1 MKLRLDLKLSQKLIM
16 TPQLQQAIKLLQ
28 LSRLELQ
35 QSLAQHLMDNPLLEE
50 LPEEVEENE
59 ADTAEEKLEET
70 AAAATP
76 NTEAESSDAEESTP
90 EERDTPDEVS
100 AAGWEEYF
108 GSDRRTGSGERQ
120 SSSPDEF
127 PSYEQ
132 TVAKPASLEDHLLWQ
147 LSLSGLSERDK
158 AIGRLLIGNL
168 DDDGYLRTPMSE
180 IVSGTDFSEAEA
192 EAVLREIQAFDP
204 TGVGARDLPEC
215 LLLQLGHLGK
225 SGVASLGARPG
236 ALKGSVVEAIVSHH
250 LKDLEKKQY
259 QRVAKALDI
268 TVEEVLQATKVIEAL
283 EPKPGRPF
291 TNTQNYVIVPDV
303 FVVKNEG
310 EWVVLLNDDGLP
322 RMRIS
327 PYYKQLMVS
336 GQTSGSTETKAYLDE
351 RLRAAQWV
359 IRSIEQRNKTIVKV
373 VSSIVKFQEQFF
385 EHGVQYL
392 KPLVLKQVAEDIGM
406 HESTISRVTAN
417 KYMYCPQGMLEL
429 KFFFNAG
436 LQRADQPSDMLSS
449 VTVREMIRKMVAA
462 EDAKHPLKDEEIA
475 AKLREQQVLIA
486 RRTVAKYRAEENIP
500 PATQRKRF
508 F

>member
-35 QSLAQHLMDNPLLEE
+35 QSLTQHLMENPLLDEVQAD
-50 LPEEVEENE
+50 VEEGDQLANE
-59 ADTAEEKLEET
+59 EKAEETSTSAVQEQS
-70 AAAATP
+70 AG
-76 NTEAESSDAEESTP
+76 AETP
-90 EERDTPDEVS
+90 EERGSPEEFS
-100 AAGWEEYF
+100 ASGWEEYF
-108 GSDRRTGSGERQ
+108 GRDRRNGESEY
-120 SSSPDEF
+120 SSAQDDF

-132 TVAKPASLEDHLLWQ
+132 TVAKATSLEEHLLWQ
-147 LSLSGLSERDK
+147 LSLSTLPERDK
-158 AIGRLLIGNL
+158 ELGRLVIGNL
-168 DDDGYLRTPMSE
+168 DDDGYLRISLAE
-180 IVSGTDFSEAEA
+180 VIVGTSFTEAEA
-192 EAVLREIQAFDP
+192 ESVLKDIQTFDP
-204 TGVGARDLPEC
+204 TGVAARDLPEC
-215 LLLQLGHLGK
+215 LLLQLGHLGRNPF
-225 SGVASLGARPG
+225 GSLGSPPG
-236 ALKGSVVEAIVSHH
+236 ALKGSIIESIVLHH

-259 QRVAKALDI
+259 AKIAKALNV
-268 TVEEVLQATKVIEAL
+268 TVEEVFQATKIIGEL

-327 PYYKQLMVS
+327 PYYKQLISS
-336 GQTSGSTETKAYLDE
+336 GQGGTPETKAYMDE
-351 RLRAAQWV
+351 KLRAAQWV
-359 IRSIEQRNKTIVKV
+359 IRSIEQRNRTIVKV

-385 EHGVQYL
+385 DHGVQYL

-436 LQRADQPSDMLSS
+436 LQRADEPSGMHSS
-449 VTVREMIRKMVAA
+449 VSVRDMIKTMVAE
-462 EDAKHPLKDEEIA
+462 EDAKRPLKDEEIA
-475 AKLREQQVLIA
+475 ARLRHLGVLIA
-486 RRTVAKYRAEENIP
+486 RRTVAKYRAELNIP
-500 PATQRKRF
+500 SASQRKRF

>member
-1 MKLRLDLKLSQKLIM
+1 MKLRLDLRLSQKLIM

-35 QSLAQHLMDNPLLEE
+35 QSLTQHLLENPLLDEVQA
-50 LPEEVEENE
+50 EVEE
-59 ADTAEEKLEET
+59 AE
-70 AAAATP
+70 AAAAEGK
-76 NTEAESSDAEESTP
+76 TEDPSATAAQDNAEEAGTP
-90 EERDTPDEVS
+90 EERGSPEEFS
-100 AAGWEEYF
+100 ASGWEEYF
-108 GSDRRTGSGERQ
+108 GSDRRAGDSEYP
-120 SSSPDEF
+120 SSSQDEF

-132 TVAKPASLEDHLLWQ
+132 TVAKATSLEEHLLWQ
-147 LSLSGLSERDK
+147 LSLSGLSEREK

-168 DDDGYLRTPMSE
+168 DDDGYLRITLAE
-180 IVSGTDFSEAEA
+180 VVSGSEFAEAEA
-192 EAVLREIQAFDP
+192 ESVLKDIQTFDP

-225 SGVASLGARPG
+225 NPMGSLGARPG
-236 ALKGSVVEAIVSHH
+236 ALKGAVVEGIILHH

-259 QRVAKALDI
+259 AKIAKALNVS
-268 TVEEVLQATKVIEAL
+268 VEEVFEATKLIGDL

-327 PYYKQLMVS
+327 PYYKQLMTA
-336 GQTSGSTETKAYLDE
+336 GDGGTAETKSYLDE
-351 RLRAAQWV
+351 KLRAAQWV
-359 IRSIEQRNKTIVKV
+359 IRSIDQRNKTIVKV
-373 VSSIVKFQEQFF
+373 VTSIVKFQEQFF
-385 EHGVQYL
+385 EQGIEHL

-436 LQRADQPSDMLSS
+436 LQRADQPSDMMSS
-449 VTVREMIRKMVAA
+449 VSVREMIRKMIA
-462 EDAKHPLKDEEIA
+462 EEDVQRPLKDEEIA
-475 AKLREQQVLIA
+475 ARLKLQQVLIA
-486 RRTVAKYRAEENIP
+486 RRTVAKYRAEDNIP
-500 PATQRKRF
+500 SASQRKRHF
-508 F
+508 

>member
-1 MKLRLDLKLSQKLIM
+1 MKLRLDLRLSQKLIM

-35 QSLAQHLMDNPLLEE
+35 QSLAQHLMENPLLDELQAEGEEGEEAGPDERQGEE
-50 LPEEVEENE
+50 LETTTDRGGEEEPAKE
-59 ADTAEEKLEET
+59 
-70 AAAATP
+70 
-76 NTEAESSDAEESTP
+76 
-90 EERDTPDEVS
+90 
-100 AAGWEEYF
+100 
-108 GSDRRTGSGERQ
+108 GSDSTEDLSPASWEDYFDIDRRAGDSENP
-120 SSSPDEF
+120 SSSQDEF

-132 TVAKPASLEDHLLWQ
+132 TVAKAASLEDHLLWQ
-147 LSLSGLSERDK
+147 LSLSGLT
-158 AIGRLLIGNL
+158 GREKEVGQLIIGNL
-168 DDDGYLRTPMSE
+168 DDDGYLRTSLAE
-180 IVSGTDFSEAEA
+180 VVAGTTVTVEEADS
-192 EAVLREIQAFDP
+192 VLSVIQSFDP
-204 TGVGARDLPEC
+204 TGVAARDLPEC
-215 LLLQLGHLGK
+215 LLLQVGHLGR
-225 SGVASLGARPG
+225 SPMGAIGARPG
-236 ALKGSVVEAIVSHH
+236 ALKGSVVEQVVLHH

-259 QRVAKALDI
+259 GKVAKALDI
-268 TVEEVLQATKVIEAL
+268 TLDEVFQATKVIEAL

-291 TNTQNYVIVPDV
+291 SNTQNYVIVPDV

-327 PYYKQLMVS
+327 PYYKQMLAS
-336 GQTSGSTETKAYLDE
+336 GRSGSPETKAYLDE
-351 RLRAAQWV
+351 KLRAAQWV

-373 VSSIVKFQEQFF
+373 VSSIVKFQQQFF
-385 EHGVQYL
+385 EQGVQCL

-436 LQRADQPSDMLSS
+436 LQRVDQPTDMMSS
-449 VTVREMIRKMVAA
+449 VTVREMIKKMVAE
-462 EDAKHPLKDEEIA
+462 EDAQKPLKDEEIA
-475 AKLREQQVLIA
+475 ARLRTQQIMIA

-500 PATQRKRF
+500 SASQRRKF

>member
-1 MKLRLDLKLSQKLIM
+1 MKLRLDLRLSQKLIM

-35 QSLAQHLMDNPLLEE
+35 QSLAQHLMDNPLLDE
-50 LPEEVEENE
+50 LPEETEDNESATEEE
-59 ADTAEEKLEET
+59 QAEE
-70 AAAATP
+70 AAASASTT
-76 NTEAESSDAEESTP
+76 TETSQTEESTP
-90 EERDTPDEVS
+90 EERDNADEVS

-108 GSDRRTGSGERQ
+108 GSDRRTGAGESQ
-120 SSSPDEF
+120 SSSSDDF

-132 TVAKPASLEDHLLWQ
+132 TVAKTASLEDHLSWQ
-147 LSLSGLSERDK
+147 LSLSGLSDREK

-168 DDDGYLRTPMSE
+168 DDDGYLRTPLSE
-180 IVSGTDFSEAEA
+180 IISGTDFSEAET
-192 EAVLREIQAFDP
+192 ESVLHDIQTFDP
-204 TGVGARDLPEC
+204 TGVGARDLSEC

-225 SGVASLGARPG
+225 GPIGSLGGRPV
-236 ALKGSVVEAIVSHH
+236 ALKGSIVEAVVQHH
-250 LKDLEKKQY
+250 LKDLEKRQY
-259 QRVAKALDI
+259 AKVAKALDV
-268 TVEEVLQATKVIEAL
+268 TVEEVFQATKVIEAL

-291 TNTQNYVIVPDV
+291 SNTQNYVIIPDV
-303 FVVKNEG
+303 FVVKTEG

-327 PYYKQLMVS
+327 PYYKQMMAS
-336 GQTSGSTETKAYLDE
+336 ADGGSSETKAYLDE
-351 RLRAAQWV
+351 KLRAAQWV

-385 EHGVQYL
+385 EKGIQYL

-449 VTVREMIRKMVAA
+449 VTVREMIKKMVAE
-462 EDAKHPLKDEEIA
+462 EDANHPLKDEEIA
-475 AKLREQQVLIA
+475 ARLRERQVLIA

>member
-1 MKLRLDLKLSQKLIM
+1 MKLRLDLRLSQKLIM

-35 QSLAQHLMDNPLLEE
+35 QSLTQHLLENPLLDEVQA
-50 LPEEVEENE
+50 EVEE
-59 ADTAEEKLEET
+59 AE
-70 AAAATP
+70 AAAAEGKTEDP
-76 NTEAESSDAEESTP
+76 AATATQDNAEEAETP
-90 EERDTPDEVS
+90 EERGSPEEFS
-100 AAGWEEYF
+100 ASGWEEYF
-108 GSDRRTGSGERQ
+108 GSDRRAGDSEYP
-120 SSSPDEF
+120 SSSQDEF

-132 TVAKPASLEDHLLWQ
+132 TVAKATSLEEHLLWQ
-147 LSLSGLSERDK
+147 LSLSGLSEREK

-168 DDDGYLRTPMSE
+168 DDDGYLRITLAEVVNGSE
-180 IVSGTDFSEAEA
+180 FTEAEA
-192 EAVLREIQAFDP
+192 ESVLKDIQTFDP

-225 SGVASLGARPG
+225 NPMGSLGARPG
-236 ALKGSVVEAIVSHH
+236 ALKGAVVEGIILHH

-259 QRVAKALDI
+259 AKIAKALNV
-268 TVEEVLQATKVIEAL
+268 TVEEVFEATKLIGDL

-327 PYYKQLMVS
+327 PYYKQLITA
-336 GQTSGSTETKAYLDE
+336 GDGGTAETKSYLDE
-351 RLRAAQWV
+351 KLRAAQWV
-359 IRSIEQRNKTIVKV
+359 IRSIDQRNKTIVKV
-373 VSSIVKFQEQFF
+373 VTSIVKFQEQFF
-385 EHGVQYL
+385 EQGIEHL

-436 LQRADQPSDMLSS
+436 LQRADQPSDMMSS
-449 VTVREMIRKMVAA
+449 VSVREMIRKMIA
-462 EDAKHPLKDEEIA
+462 EEDTQRPLKDEEIA
-475 AKLREQQVLIA
+475 ARLKLQQVLIA
-486 RRTVAKYRAEENIP
+486 RRTVAKYRAEDNIP
-500 PATQRKRF
+500 SASQRKRHF
-508 F
+508 

>member
-35 QSLAQHLMDNPLLEE
+35 QSLSQQLLENPLLEE
-50 LPEEVEENE
+50 TQAELEENE
-59 ADTAEEKLEET
+59 IAASGEREEGSQPISGTEPSDEGKGTREEQG
-70 AAAATP
+70 A
-76 NTEAESSDAEESTP
+76 P
-90 EERDTPDEVS
+90 EEFTAS
-100 AAGWEEYF
+100 GWEEYF
-108 GSDRRTGSGERQ
+108 GSDRRVGDSERY
-120 SSSPDEF
+120 SSSQDEF

-132 TVAKPASLEDHLLWQ
+132 TVAKAQSLEEHLLWQ
-147 LSLSGLSERDK
+147 LSLSGLTERGK
-158 AIGRLLIGNL
+158 ALARLLIGNL
-168 DDDGYLRTPMSE
+168 DDDGYLRMPMSE
-180 IVSGTDFSEAEA
+180 VVAGTDFTEVEAESA
-192 EAVLREIQAFDP
+192 LRDIQTFDP
-204 TGVGARDLPEC
+204 TGVGARDLSEC
-215 LLLQLGHLGK
+215 LILQLGHLGRNPM
-225 SGVASLGARPG
+225 GSLGARPG
-236 ALKGSVVEAIVSHH
+236 ALKGSVVESVILHH

-259 QRVAKALDI
+259 AKIAKALNV
-268 TVEEVLQATKVIEAL
+268 TVEEVFQATKIIEGL

-291 TNTQNYVIVPDV
+291 VNTQNYVIVPDV
-303 FVVKNEG
+303 FVVKDEG
-310 EWVVLLNDDGLP
+310 EWLVLLNDDGLP

-327 PYYKQLMVS
+327 PYYKQLMGA
-336 GQTSGSTETKAYLDE
+336 GQGDSPETKAYMDE
-351 RLRAAQWV
+351 KMRAAQWV

-436 LQRADQPSDMLSS
+436 LQRADQPSDMHSS
-449 VTVREMIRKMVAA
+449 VSVREMIKKMVAE
-462 EDAKHPLKDEEIA
+462 EDSKRPLKDEEIA
-475 AKLREQQVLIA
+475 ARLRDQQVLIA

-500 PATQRKRF
+500 SASQRKRF

>member
-1 MKLRLDLKLSQKLIM
+1 MKLRLDLRLSQKLIM

-35 QSLAQHLMDNPLLEE
+35 QSLTQHLLENPLLDEVQA
-50 LPEEVEENE
+50 EVEE
-59 ADTAEEKLEET
+59 AE
-70 AAAATP
+70 AAAAEGK
-76 NTEAESSDAEESTP
+76 TEDPATTATQDNAEEAGTP
-90 EERDTPDEVS
+90 EERGSPEEFS
-100 AAGWEEYF
+100 ASGWEEYF
-108 GSDRRTGSGERQ
+108 GSDRRAGDSEYP
-120 SSSPDEF
+120 SSSQDEF

-132 TVAKPASLEDHLLWQ
+132 TVAKATSLEEHLLWQ
-147 LSLSGLSERDK
+147 LSLSGLSEREK

-168 DDDGYLRTPMSE
+168 DDDGYLRITLAEVVNGSE
-180 IVSGTDFSEAEA
+180 FAEAEA
-192 EAVLREIQAFDP
+192 ESVLKDIQTFDP

-225 SGVASLGARPG
+225 NPMGSLGARPG
-236 ALKGSVVEAIVSHH
+236 ALKGAVVEGIILHH

-259 QRVAKALDI
+259 AKIAKALDV
-268 TVEEVLQATKVIEAL
+268 TVEEVFEATKLIGDL

-327 PYYKQLMVS
+327 PYYKQLMTA
-336 GQTSGSTETKAYLDE
+336 GDGGTAETKSYLDE
-351 RLRAAQWV
+351 KLRAAQWV
-359 IRSIEQRNKTIVKV
+359 IRSIDQRNKTIVKV
-373 VSSIVKFQEQFF
+373 VTSIVKFQEQFF
-385 EHGVQYL
+385 EQGIEHL

-436 LQRADQPSDMLSS
+436 LQRADQPSDMMSS
-449 VTVREMIRKMVAA
+449 VSVREMIRKMIA
-462 EDAKHPLKDEEIA
+462 EEDTQRPLKDEEIA
-475 AKLREQQVLIA
+475 ARLKLQQVLIA
-486 RRTVAKYRAEENIP
+486 RRTVAKYRAEDNIP
-500 PATQRKRF
+500 SASQRKRHF
-508 F
+508 

>member
-1 MKLRLDLKLSQKLIM
+1 MSMKLRLDLKLSQKLIM

-35 QSLAQHLMDNPLLEE
+35 QSLAQHLMDNPLLDE
-50 LPEEVEENE
+50 LPAE
-59 ADTAEEKLEET
+59 AEESEGSSADEQVED
-70 AAAATP
+70 AAASASSNSDT
-76 NTEAESSDAEESTP
+76 TESEESTP

-108 GSDRRTGSGERQ
+108 QTDRRTGSGERQ
-120 SSSPDEF
+120 SSSSDDF

-132 TVAKPASLEDHLLWQ
+132 NMRKATSLEDHLLWQ
-147 LSLSGLSERDK
+147 LSLSGLSERQK
-158 AIGRLLIGNL
+158 VIGRLLIGNL
-168 DDDGYLRTPMSE
+168 DDDGYLRMPLSE
-180 IVSGTDFSEAEA
+180 VISGTEFTEAEV
-192 EAVLREIQAFDP
+192 ESVLKDIQTFDP
-204 TGVGARDLPEC
+204 TGVGARDLSEC
-215 LLLQLGHLGK
+215 LLLQLGHLGR
-225 SGVASLGARPG
+225 SPIGSLGARPG
-236 ALKGSVVEAIVSHH
+236 ALKGSIVEAIILHH

-259 QRVAKALDI
+259 ARVAKALDVTI
-268 TVEEVLQATKVIEAL
+268 EEVLQATKVIEGL

-291 TNTQNYVIVPDV
+291 DNTQNYVIVPDV

-327 PYYKQLMVS
+327 PYYKQLMAS
-336 GQTSGSTETKAYLDE
+336 GQSGSSETKAYLDE

-462 EDAKHPLKDEEIA
+462 EDARHPLKDEEIA
-475 AKLREQQVLIA
+475 ARLREQQVLIA

-500 PATQRKRF
+500 PATQRKQF

>member
-1 MKLRLDLKLSQKLIM
+1 MKLRLDLRLSQKLIM

-35 QSLAQHLMDNPLLEE
+35 QSLTQHLMENPMLED
-50 LPEEVEENE
+50 LPAE
-59 ADTAEEKLEET
+59 AEDAEASTAEEKAED
-70 AAAATP
+70 AAASADSEP
-76 NTEAESSDAEESTP
+76 SNAEESTV

-108 GSDRRTGSGERQ
+108 GNDRRIGGSESQ
-120 SSSPDEF
+120 ASSQDEF

-132 TVAKPASLEDHLLWQ
+132 TMAKAASLEDHLLWQ
-147 LSLSGLSERDK
+147 LSFSGLSDRDK
-158 AIGRLLIGNL
+158 GIGRLIIGNL
-168 DDDGYLRTPMSE
+168 DDDGYLRISLTEM
-180 IVSGTDFSEAEA
+180 INGTDFTEVEAES
-192 EAVLREIQAFDP
+192 VLKDIQSFDP
-204 TGVGARDLPEC
+204 TGVAARDLVEC
-215 LLLQLGHLGK
+215 LLLQIGHLGK
-225 SGVASLGARPG
+225 SPMGSLGARPG
-236 ALKGSVVEAIVSHH
+236 ALKGSIVEAIVQHH

-259 QRVAKALDI
+259 ARIAKALDV
-268 TVEEVLQATKVIEAL
+268 TVEEVFQATKVIEVL

-327 PYYKQLMVS
+327 PYYKKQLS
-336 GQTSGSTETKAYLDE
+336 SADENGSAETKAYLDE
-351 RLRAAQWV
+351 KLRAAQWV

-385 EHGVQYL
+385 EKGVEHL

-417 KYMYCPQGMLEL
+417 KYMYCPQGLLDL

-436 LQRADQPSDMLSS
+436 LQRVDQPSDMMSS
-449 VTVREMIRKMVAA
+449 VTVREMIRKMVAE
-462 EDAKHPLKDEEIA
+462 EDPSRPLKDEEIA
-475 AKLREQQVLIA
+475 ARLLTQQVVIA
-486 RRTVAKYRAEENIP
+486 RRTVAKYRAEEHIP
-500 PATQRKRF
+500 SATQRKRF

>member
-1 MKLRLDLKLSQKLIM
+1 MKLRLDLRLSQKLIM

-35 QSLAQHLMDNPLLEE
+35 QSLAQHLMDNPLLDE

-59 ADTAEEKLEET
+59 SATAEEQAEE
-70 AAAATP
+70 AAASASTP
-76 NTEAESSDAEESTP
+76 AETSDAAETSTP
-90 EERDTPDEVS
+90 EERDSPDEVS

-108 GSDRRTGSGERQ
+108 GTDRRTGGGEGQ
-120 SSSPDEF
+120 SSSSDEF

-132 TVAKPASLEDHLLWQ
+132 TVAKAASLEDHLLWQ
-147 LSLSGLSERDK
+147 LSMSGLSERHK

-180 IVSGTDFSEAEA
+180 IIGGTDFSEAEA
-192 EAVLREIQAFDP
+192 ESVLRDIQTFDP

-215 LLLQLGHLGK
+215 LMLQLGHLGK
-225 SGVASLGARPG
+225 SPMGSLGARPG
-236 ALKGSVVEAIVSHH
+236 ALKGSIVESVVLHH

-259 QRVAKALDI
+259 AKVAKALDV
-268 TVEEVLQATKVIEAL
+268 TVAEVFQATKVIEGL

-291 TNTQNYVIVPDV
+291 SNTQNYVIVPDV

-327 PYYKQLMVS
+327 PYYKQMMS
-336 GQTSGSTETKAYLDE
+336 TGGEGGSSETKAYLDE
-351 RLRAAQWV
+351 KLRAAQWV

-385 EHGVQYL
+385 EKGIHYL

-449 VTVREMIRKMVAA
+449 VTVREMIKKMVAE
-462 EDAKHPLKDEEIA
+462 EDANHPLKDEEIA
-475 AKLREQQVLIA
+475 ARLRDRQVLIA